1 MPKAKDT
8 GLAAFTENPQ
18 DEEGKPSRSRY
29 QIKGKGK
36 WVHNQLR
43 MTHDQWELITQF
55 ADSTGTSVNRLA
67 LLGISKLR
75 EDKGLPPLPDLE

>member
-8 GLAAFTENPQ
+8 GLAAFTETPEA
-18 DEEGKPSRSRY
+18 EEEKPSRVRTR
-29 QIKGKGK
+29 GKGK

-43 MTHDQWELITQF
+43 MTHDQWELSHQF
-55 ADSTGTSVNRLA
+55 ARSEGISLNRLA

-75 EDKGLPPLPDLE
+75 EEKGLPGLPDLD

>member
-8 GLAAFTENPQ
+8 GLASFTETPNV
-18 DEEGKPSRSRY
+18 EEKKPARRRGK
-29 QIKGKGK
+29 GEGK

-43 MTHDQWELITQF
+43 MTQEQWELIHQF
-55 ADSTGTSVNRLA
+55 AFSEKKSVNMLA

-75 EDKGLPPLPDLE
+75 EDKGLPPLPDLS